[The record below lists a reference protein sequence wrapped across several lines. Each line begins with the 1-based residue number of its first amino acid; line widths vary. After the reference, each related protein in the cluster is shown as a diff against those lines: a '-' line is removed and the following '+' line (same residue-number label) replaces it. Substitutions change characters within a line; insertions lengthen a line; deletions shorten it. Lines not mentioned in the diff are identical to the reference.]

1 MNQEELNKLMQEALS
16 LGMGKIEKQVEK
28 DYTILTL
35 AAALNSHI
43 YAHKSSIKMCE
54 QLIDVL
60 IESNESLSTRLRE
73 VTGDFD
79 NETLMGHLNELKAS
93 MKRSIKESKNLMEH
107 TENSPLVKKQLTDV
121 RDEINLDKINDLFK
135 N

>member
-1 MNQEELNKLMQEALS
+1 MNQEELNKIMQEALS

-43 YAHKSSIKMCE
+43 YAHNSSINMCQ

-60 IESNESLSTRLRE
+60 IESNQFLSTKLKH

-79 NETLMGHLNELKAS
+79 NETLMSNLRDLETS
-93 MKRSIKESKNLMEH
+93 MRNSIKESKNLIEH

-135 N
+135 K